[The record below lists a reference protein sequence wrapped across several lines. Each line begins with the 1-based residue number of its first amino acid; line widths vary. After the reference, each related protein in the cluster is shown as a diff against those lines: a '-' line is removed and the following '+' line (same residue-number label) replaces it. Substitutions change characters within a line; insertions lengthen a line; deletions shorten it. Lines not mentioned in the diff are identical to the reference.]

1 LFNRDGFR
9 DQLGIHAMVEGWR
22 RGAWRPFFQLVYLTG
37 TSYPVPQTMWSKPS
51 LQQDL
56 GLRWLC
62 TPNLVFTFRYLK
74 DITTNDNT
82 MEMGLIMEATW
93 RFGAGRR

>member
-1 LFNRDGFR
+1 
-9 DQLGIHAMVEGWR
+9 
-22 RGAWRPFFQLVYLTG
+22 
-37 TSYPVPQTMWSKPS
+37 
-51 LQQDL
+51 
-56 GLRWLC
+56 
-62 TPNLVFTFRYLK
+62 VFTFRYLK